1 MWRASTVCC
10 FAMITLSACGDGGG
24 AATSSAPTA
33 RAGAVASASASNTLT
48 QSGQG
53 NSGGVLARDGRA
65 IAAGVEATMAY
76 NAAGRGS
83 GARVDFH
90 NGPMV
95 GVSVQC
101 DRAGGGAVVPEC
113 SATNA
118 QSVYLVNELSGV
130 HSYAGAFA
138 VNGYGAAQDQNGFA
152 AIHSDPYGSNF
163 VQLPGA
169 AVTYT
174 GQFQSGAS
182 LISGGN
188 RFAGR
193 ASGSVVL
200 DADFAAGQLSGQ
212 FKGTLRDDASGLTTG
227 LNAGFQ
233 NASVDPNARFFN
245 TADTTFSYGGKQAWG
260 ELDGAFYGPNA
271 EEAAGTFGFGND
283 LGGMTGV
290 MIGCSEYTGTNC
302 IAPSPRF

>member
-1 MWRASTVCC
+1 M
-10 FAMITLSACGDGGG
+10 
-24 AATSSAPTA
+24 
-33 RAGAVASASASNTLT
+33 
-48 QSGQG
+48 
-53 NSGGVLARDGRA
+53 ARDGQA
-65 IAAGVEATMAY
+65 PVAGVEATMTY

-101 DRAGGGAVVPEC
+101 DRAGGGATVHEC
-113 SATNA
+113 AATNA
-118 QSVYLVNELSGV
+118 QSAYLVNELSGV
-130 HSYAGAFA
+130 HSYTGAFA
-138 VNGYGAAQDQNGFA
+138 VNGYGVAQDQNGFV
-152 AIHSDPYGSNF
+152 AIHSGPGASDP
-163 VQLPGA
+163 VRLPGA

-193 ASGSVVL
+193 ATGSVVL

-212 FKGTLRDDASGLTTG
+212 FNGTLRDDATGLTTG

-233 NASVDPNARFFN
+233 NAAVDPNARFFN

-271 EEAAGTFGFGND
+271 EEAAGTFGFGNA
-283 LGGMTGV
+283 LGGMSGV

-302 IAPSPRF
+302 IAPTPRF